1 MSKIGNIAKKV
12 VGTQTV
18 KLDDIIANYGGVVTI
33 NGLSYA
39 TYKGD
44 RVPVFSFA
52 EGEGVSFWGGCKKL
66 RELAQALE
74 EEYGNLLAINEDFQH
89 TGLKIKIHPITKTSS
104 GNPFRPV
111 SVIGEVDL
119 ETVDE
124 IEPEVNE
131 D

>member
-1 MSKIGNIAKKV
+1 MSKLGKIAQKV
-12 VGTQTV
+12 IGTQTV
-18 KLDDIIANYGGVVTI
+18 KLDDIVKNFGGVVTI
-33 NGLSYA
+33 NGLSFTEYQG
-39 TYKGD
+39 TKI
-44 RVPVFSFA
+44 PVFNFV
-52 EGEGVSFWGGCKKL
+52 EGEGMNFWGGCKKL